1 MLYFLQTILAVA
13 ASLGV
18 VIFSTPA
25 FILPLVAI
33 AIVYWLIG
41 LLYVTT
47 SRELKRMD
55 VSLSL
60 LLVIVLSP
68 SNTCIV
74 IDQADK
80 QSTTRSPLFISFSE
94 ALVGMSTI
102 RSYGDSARFMRK
114 IFRELDQ
121 NTRCFWYLWQTNRV
135 LHNFSNFTGSL
146 VTIFAC
152 VFALRNREM
161 SAGAVGFSISYARM
175 SLLFFSSYPVFL
187 YILLTIRTSPLPLP
201 LPSPRFT
208 HSYFGGH

>member
-1 MLYFLQTILAVA
+1 LLYFLQTILAVA

-18 VIFSTPA
+18 VVFSTPA

-33 AIVYWLIG
+33 ALVYWFIG

-55 VSLSL
+55 VSQLYNPYLPFPCITIPSEPS
-60 LLVIVLSP
+60 IS
-68 SNTCIV
+68 SNTN
-74 IDQADK
+74 K

-175 SLLFFSSYPVFL
+175 SPLLYSCDEERADDSF
-187 YILLTIRTSPLPLP
+187 I
-201 LPSPRFT
+201 
-208 HSYFGGH
+208 H

>member
-1 MLYFLQTILAVA
+1 MA

-18 VIFSTPA
+18 VVFSTPA
-25 FILPLVAI
+25 FILPLIAI
-33 AIVYWLIG
+33 ALVYWFIG

-55 VSLSL
+55 VSHNPFKTFNLCPTTSLIHTTPVFSTTSIIHTTLIHALS
-60 LLVIVLSP
+60 VT
-68 SNTCIV
+68 NTNE
-74 IDQADK
+74 

-175 SLLFFSSYPVFL
+175 SPFL
-187 YILLTIRTSPLPLP
+187 SGDMMR
-201 LPSPRFT
+201 
-208 HSYFGGH
+208 

>member
-1 MLYFLQTILAVA
+1 VLPCTTGRDADATVLLYFLQTILAVA

-33 AIVYWLIG
+33 AIVYWFIG

-55 VSLSL
+55 VSHLSISRL
-60 LLVIVLSP
+60 HE
-68 SNTCIV
+68 
-74 IDQADK
+74 QADR

-152 VFALRNREM
+152 VFALRNKEM
-161 SAGAVGFSISYARM
+161 SAGAVGFSISYAREFRSYLSSSPEWVLL
-175 SLLFFSSYPVFL
+175 SLK
-187 YILLTIRTSPLPLP
+187 
-201 LPSPRFT
+201 
-208 HSYFGGH
+208 

>member
-1 MLYFLQTILAVA
+1 MSSCLSACGMNVCVRADLAVLLYFLQTILAVA

-18 VIFSTPA
+18 VVVITPA
-25 FILPLVAI
+25 FIFPLILI
-33 AIVYWLIG
+33 AVVYWFIG

-55 VSLSL
+55 VSLHSL
-60 LLVIVLSP
+60 IRSVQLKTLIGL
-68 SNTCIV
+68 
-74 IDQADK
+74 

-114 IFRELDQ
+114 IFKELDA

-146 VTIFAC
+146 VTIFAS
-152 VFALRNREM
+152 VFALHNREM
-161 SAGAVGFSISYARM
+161 SAGAVGFSISYARE
-175 SLLFFSSYPVFL
+175 
-187 YILLTIRTSPLPLP
+187 SP
-201 LPSPRFT
+201 S
-208 HSYFGGH
+208 

>member
-1 MLYFLQTILAVA
+1 MLMSSSA
-13 ASLGV
+13 
-18 VIFSTPA
+18 
-25 FILPLVAI
+25 
-33 AIVYWLIG
+33 
-41 LLYVTT
+41 
-47 SRELKRMD
+47 
-55 VSLSL
+55 L
-60 LLVIVLSP
+60 LLTDYTCCSCFAWSCRVLYP
-68 SNTCIV
+68 SIHPAAGPDRRCILV
-74 IDQADK
+74 HRSTLCHHQSRTQTNGRKCPFLPSFITYADK

-114 IFRELDQ
+114 IFRELDS

-175 SLLFFSSYPVFL
+175 SPLFYEV
-187 YILLTIRTSPLPLP
+187 
-201 LPSPRFT
+201 
-208 HSYFGGH
+208 